1 MHLEAHPGPP
11 QSPRSHAMTYE
22 TTTGQRIVCDDYKAF
37 LTIAKQYFGH
47 IALNAWK
54 RKWI

>member
-1 MHLEAHPGPP
+1 
-11 QSPRSHAMTYE
+11 MTYE

-54 RKWI
+54 RKCI